1 MSLPCVGVQ
10 KCFAQNFA
18 DKEYY
23 LVDSLVLE
31 DLSEDD
37 WLLLDSCLEVY
48 HKNEGDTIGINSI
61 ALIVQ

>member
-37 WLLLDSCLEVY
+37 
-48 HKNEGDTIGINSI
+48 
-61 ALIVQ
+61 